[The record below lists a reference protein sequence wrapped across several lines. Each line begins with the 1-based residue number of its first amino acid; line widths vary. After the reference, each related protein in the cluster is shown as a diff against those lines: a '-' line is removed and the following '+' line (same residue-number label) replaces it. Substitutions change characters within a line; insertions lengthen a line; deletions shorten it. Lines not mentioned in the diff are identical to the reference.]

1 MQELESVVSLEDT
14 FENFTDSDIDSDIEI
29 ENDTELNTES
39 IELESEEI
47 VTDTV
52 SDLSSDDEIIVSESD
67 NDNNDNDVYVV
78 SENVLDTSFDY
89 TGNLETIIEQQS
101 ATNELLVRI
110 NEQNDFMIALSV
122 TFMFCVVCYKI
133 LHGFSKI

>member
-1 MQELESVVSLEDT
+1 MQEREIETTVSDEDT
-14 FENFTDSDIDSDIEI
+14 VNEIADSDID
-29 ENDTELNTES
+29 NTES
-39 IELESEEI
+39 NDIESKEDSL
-47 VTDTV
+47 DTV
-52 SDLSSDDEIIVSESD
+52 IDESVDTESSDSD
-67 NDNNDNDVYVV
+67 NENDVYVV
-78 SENVLDTSFDY
+78 SENVSVSSFDY

-101 ATNELLVRI
+101 TTNELLVRI